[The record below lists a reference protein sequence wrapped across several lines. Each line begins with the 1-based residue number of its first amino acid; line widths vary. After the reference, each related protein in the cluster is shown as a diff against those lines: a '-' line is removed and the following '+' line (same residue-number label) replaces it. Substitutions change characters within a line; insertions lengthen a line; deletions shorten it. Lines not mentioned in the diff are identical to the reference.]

1 MGGLVLDALTI
12 VYSQHKVER
21 DFAKLSHIL
30 YEVSVSILFCVEMD
44 WK

>member
-12 VYSQHKVER
+12 VYCQHKVER